1 MIDDKV
7 RIDNIKEDFLQENN
21 IELSILRLDLLHP
34 EISGN
39 KWFKLKY
46 NIEKAMHYGQNTLLS
61 FGGAFSN
68 HLHAMA
74 FASKINNLNS
84 IGIIRGE
91 KPSILSNTLQDCV
104 SLGMRLEFITRDD
117 YKQKDKS
124 FFIKKL
130 KEKFGDFYLIPEGGN
145 NRLGIKGCSEIP
157 SFISEKYDTI
167 CLPIGSSATMAGVLV
182 GSQSH
187 QKIIGFSALKG
198 AEYLQDEIINSLLNF
213 ELFNTNYSINHEYH
227 FGGFAKHKP
236 ELIQFMKQFKAKH
249 NIELDFIYTAKM
261 MFGIYNLIKNGVIKK
276 DSCIIAIHTGGLQGN
291 RSLGNILN

>member
-1 MIDDKV
+1 MIEDKV
-7 RIDNIKEDFLQENN
+7 RIDKIKEDFLQENN

-46 NIEKAMHYGQNTLLS
+46 NIEEALHYGQNTLLS

-91 KPSILSNTLQDCV
+91 KPSILSDTLQDCL
-104 SLGMRLEFITRDD
+104 SLGMRLEFISRED

-157 SFISEKYDTI
+157 RSISEKYDTI
-167 CLPIGSSATMAGVLV
+167 CLPIGTSATMAGVLV

-187 QKIIGFSALKG
+187 QKIITK
-198 AEYLQDEIINSLLNF
+198 
-213 ELFNTNYSINHEYH
+213 
-227 FGGFAKHKP
+227 
-236 ELIQFMKQFKAKH
+236 
-249 NIELDFIYTAKM
+249 
-261 MFGIYNLIKNGVIKK
+261 
-276 DSCIIAIHTGGLQGN
+276 
-291 RSLGNILN
+291 